1 MTTSLPRTQDA
12 RRTYTT
18 LCTTLDNMKWTYQKD
33 DDRMVINTSAVGE
46 DLTIKLRIVVSE
58 DRGLMYIKSPM
69 PYKVPENAREVV
81 GTAVNV
87 ANFSM
92 LNGCFEY
99 DKNDGYLAFRIV
111 VPFDGSVI
119 SEQVCHYMIVLSC
132 QMVDKFNDKFLA
144 VAKGNMRLADF
155 EAYTNK

>member
-1 MTTSLPRTQDA
+1 MAIALTRPQDA
-12 RRTYTT
+12 RRTYST
-18 LCTTLDNMKWTYQKD
+18 LCTTLDNMKWTYQPD
-33 DDRMVINTSAVGE
+33 DEKMVINTSAVGE

-58 DRGLMYIKSPM
+58 DRGLMYVKSPM
-69 PYKVPENAREVV
+69 PYKVPENAREIV

-99 DKNDGYLAFRIV
+99 DKNDGYLAFKIV
-111 VPFDGSVI
+111 VPFDGCVI
-119 SEQVCHYMIVLSC
+119 SEQVCHYMIVLAC
-132 QMVDKFNDKFLA
+132 QMTDKFNDKFLA

-155 EAYTNK
+155 EAFANK